1 MGHSHERVVFKCGH
15 VAHQCRCMESKPETT
30 LPYPCH
36 SCAGINTAAPSTVD
50 RDALLEIALRHL
62 GHTVKRCLWGG
73 ADRDR
78 CSCASCCAW
87 RWSLDDS
94 ALAAWRREMGK

>member
-1 MGHSHERVVFKCGH
+1 MEPLVICQRPEGHTGNCDPTEAN
-15 VAHQCRCMESKPETT
+15 AHRR
-30 LPYPCH
+30 YI
-36 SCAGINTAAPSTVD
+36 GVNYGAPSTID

-62 GHTVKRCLWGG
+62 GHTVKRCLWEGQ
-73 ADRDR
+73 DRGR

>member
-50 RDALLEIALRHL
+50 RDALLVEVLALLPTPGAIACLCHVSDGPCWGCRLR
-62 GHTVKRCLWGG
+62 
-73 ADRDR
+73 AFE
-78 CSCASCCAW
+78 ASP
-87 RWSLDDS
+87 S
-94 ALAAWRREMGK
+94 LAAWRREMGK